1 MRARAA
7 ITIRFVT
14 GQECGGRTV
23 SVCDDAVTCSRS
35 PRCRTLWRSKC
46 TIKKL
51 RRTDGKSHARTQYRT
66 LHGLLTRR
74 TNTPVSPGGIS
85 RLFPSQ
91 IRGGGS
97 VLSIF
102 RLSRGSSEGLWP
114 SFVGRKATELSS
126 GRALIRRGSYFLIS
140 LTSLSESNYYK
151 VDRVGGRSY

>member
-1 MRARAA
+1 MTNSSTGGVVRNQCRVGAGRETRIWSSA
-7 ITIRFVT
+7 ISHYAHSYTVDESMAVKVYNKEIT
-14 GQECGGRTV
+14 SHGREV
-23 SVCDDAVTCSRS
+23 
-35 PRCRTLWRSKC
+35 
-46 TIKKL
+46 
-51 RRTDGKSHARTQYRT
+51 ART
-66 LHGLLTRR
+66 HGLLTRR
-74 TNTPVSPGGIS
+74 TDTPVSPGGIS

-126 GRALIRRGSYFLIS
+126 GRALICRGSYFLIS
-140 LTSLSESNYYK
+140 LTFLSESNYYK